1 MAKVRPVRSAT
12 EDKLVGKNVLLY
24 INYGVG
30 ATEAAP
36 VWCLVGGQRNANLS
50 MTADDIDASNK
61 SSGGWGET
69 YAGIKRTEM
78 SFEGIINKNDDGY
91 AALKDAYIKGE
102 AVDCCRYATDGTAE
116 RNWYNITNMSDETPY
131 DDMATFS
138 ITMGGIGKPRF
149 YEGLSSINDVVGLIS
164 DDNESRLTVSK
175 ADEKDVVVTITDGTI
190 TGLKNGASDV
200 ASTNYSI
207 AEGGKSIVILATYLA
222 TLTNGTIPFVVV
234 VTNGHNINYT
244 ITLTD

>member
-12 EDKLVGKNVLLY
+12 EDKLVGKQVLLY
-24 INYGVG
+24 INYGEG
-30 ATEAAP
+30 ATEASP

-69 YAGIKRTEM
+69 YAGIKRTEL
-78 SFEGIINKNDDGY
+78 SFDGIICKNDDGY
-91 AALKDAYIKGE
+91 NAMKDAYIKGE

-116 RNWYNITNMSDETPY
+116 RNWYNITDLSDETPY

-138 ITMGGIGKPRF
+138 CSMGGVGKPRF

-164 DDNESRLTVSK
+164 DDDESRLTVSK
-175 ADEKDVVVTITDGTI
+175 ADGKDVVITVTDGTI
-190 TGLKNGASDV
+190 TGLKNNGSSV

-222 TLTNGTIPFVVV
+222 TLTNGEIPFEVL
-234 VTNGHNINYT
+234 VTNGHNISYV
-244 ITLTD
+244 ITLTA